1 MDRCQVNCSYPN
13 SILLLDISVPIK
25 DSITS
30 LKVIINAA
38 KIAAADRIEVF
49 NSPTQT
55 TAINKNKTNVR
66 IFLYFTTIL

>member
-1 MDRCQVNCSYPN
+1 VNCSYPN